1 MKKNGSQVS
10 SLFVSFAKVLICLL
24 ILSLWSPII
33 VPILFY
39 LTFADDDMKAQMLW
53 DWGEFNG
60 MANTT
65 QRLQNEGIPLRFEDK
80 AVLVAKKVSDLNF
93 LWIPIGILW
102 AFSRRLSLLWPRYIR
117 GRHLT

>member
-39 LTFADDDMKAQMLW
+39 LTFDVEAIAVGLP
-53 DWGEFNG
+53 
-60 MANTT
+60 
-65 QRLQNEGIPLRFEDK
+65 PLHMQVAPPE
-80 AVLVAKKVSDLNF
+80 LVA
-93 LWIPIGILW
+93 
-102 AFSRRLSLLWPRYIR
+102 RR
-117 GRHLT
+117 